1 MQNDLFGN
9 GTPTPASGGDAE
21 NSQHPQHTQSN
32 PNMQPPYR
40 HNAPKGTSEVAAKM
54 LAARTPNQRARIYRA
69 ISASGAHGLTDDE
82 GETQLGIFAASYSPR
97 RGELVKL
104 GLIRDTGNRRL
115 TQRGCPAA
123 VWVVVDHVEGSD
135 DG

>member
-21 NSQHPQHTQSN
+21 NIRHTKHTPSN
-32 PNMQPPYR
+32 ANMRPPYP

-54 LAARTPNQRARIYRA
+54 IAARTPNQRARIYRA
-69 ISASGAHGLTDDE
+69 ILESGAHGLTDDE
-82 GETQLGIFAASYSPR
+82 GEIQLDIFSASYSAR

-123 VWVVVDHVEGSD
+123 VWVAVAQWEEGEA
-135 DG
+135 

>member
-21 NSQHPQHTQSN
+21 NTQHPQHTPSN
-32 PNMQPPYR
+32 TIMQPPYR
-40 HNAPKGTSEVAAKM
+40 HNAPKGTSEIAAKM
-54 LAARTPNQRARIYRA
+54 IAARTPTQRARIYRA
-69 ISASGAHGLTDDE
+69 ILASETHGLTDDE
-82 GETQLGIFAASYSPR
+82 GETQLDIFAASYSAR
-97 RGELVKL
+97 RGELAKL

-123 VWVVVDHVEGSD
+123 VWVAVGQHVGGEA
-135 DG
+135 